1 MSADIAAASRR
12 WTAVRSVH
20 IFAPRSNLSARH
32 RAKGSPDM
40 TSISET
46 GVEVGWGTALLRG
59 LRRCCPRCGPP
70 GMFSGYLSVSPACR
84 RCGLDFETIRS
95 DDAPPYFTIAIV
107 GHLMVASLL
116 ITEQVAA
123 PPSWLE
129 LAIFLPLTL
138 VLTLTLLPFVK
149 GAV

>member
-1 MSADIAAASRR
+1 
-12 WTAVRSVH
+12 
-20 IFAPRSNLSARH
+20 
-32 RAKGSPDM
+32 
-40 TSISET
+40 
-46 GVEVGWGTALLRG
+46 
-59 LRRCCPRCGPP
+59 
-70 GMFSGYLSVSPACR
+70 MFSGYLSVSPACR

-116 ITEQVAA
+116 LTEQLAA
-123 PPSWLE
+123 PPSWVE

-149 GAV
+149 GAVMGVIWTTKRPE